1 MIYSNN
7 PENIFIY
14 HYVEEMI
21 SDYGTFFNSNL
32 KDQNMTIKELSVL
45 LRMRFDDIS
54 TQNDLVEVFNVS
66 DAYIAKLLRKFED
79 NEYITRMEDPQNR
92 RKKIVKLT
100 QKGMKKTDELIEVID
115 EWERKVTSDLT
126 DEEITALKNI
136 LFKIHKIF
144 NKNHIKYVKI
154 L

>member
-126 DEEITALKNI
+126 DEEITTLKNI
-136 LFKIHKIF
+136 LFKIISKE
-144 NKNHIKYVKI
+144 N
-154 L
+154 

>member
-7 PENIFIY
+7 PEYIFIY

-45 LRMRFDDIS
+45 LRIRFDDIA
-54 TQNDLVEVFNVS
+54 TQKDLVDVFNVS
-66 DAYIAKLLRKFED
+66 DAYIAKLLKKFED
-79 NEYITRMEDPQNR
+79 NEYIIRMEDPQNR

-100 QKGMKKTDELIEVID
+100 QKGIRKTDELITVINN
-115 EWERKVTSDLT
+115 WEKETTSKLT
-126 DEEITALKNI
+126 NNEITTLKKI
-136 LFKIHKIF
+136 LFKITT
-144 NKNHIKYVKI
+144 
-154 L
+154 

>member
-115 EWERKVTSDLT
+115 EWEMKVTSDLT

-136 LFKIHKIF
+136 LFKIISKE
-144 NKNHIKYVKI
+144 N
-154 L
+154 

>member
-21 SDYGTFFNSNL
+21 SDYGTLFNSNL

-79 NEYITRMEDPQNR
+79 SEYITRMEDPQNR

-126 DEEITALKNI
+126 DEEITVLKNI
-136 LFKIHKIF
+136 LFKIISKE
-144 NKNHIKYVKI
+144 N
-154 L
+154 

>member
-1 MIYSNN
+1 MIYNDK
-7 PENIFIY
+7 PENIFLY

-21 SDYGTFFNSNL
+21 SSYGTFFNSNL

-45 LRMRFDDIS
+45 LRIRFDDIA
-54 TQNDLVEVFNVS
+54 TQKDLVDVFNVS
-66 DAYIAKLLRKFED
+66 DAYIAKLLKKFED
-79 NEYITRMEDPQNR
+79 NEYIIRMEDPQNR

-136 LFKIHKIF
+136 LFKIISKE
-144 NKNHIKYVKI
+144 N
-154 L
+154 

>member
-136 LFKIHKIF
+136 LFKIISKE
-144 NKNHIKYVKI
+144 N
-154 L
+154 

>member
-7 PENIFIY
+7 PENIFLY

-136 LFKIHKIF
+136 LFKIISKE
-144 NKNHIKYVKI
+144 N
-154 L
+154 